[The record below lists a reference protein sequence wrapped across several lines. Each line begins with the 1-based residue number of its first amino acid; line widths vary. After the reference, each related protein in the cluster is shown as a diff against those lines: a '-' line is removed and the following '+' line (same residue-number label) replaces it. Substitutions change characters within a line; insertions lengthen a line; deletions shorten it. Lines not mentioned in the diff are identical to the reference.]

1 MEFAIV
7 VPLLLLLILSM
18 VDVGRLLIVTQ
29 TLNGAS
35 YQGSRVAAKSVTRY
49 ISNVQQG
56 VWAAFPLPVAQ
67 LSDPGDCSGIIGDC
81 LTVNPLNSPACASVG
96 TSGTSVVSVTAS
108 VTFTFFTPVGLL
120 WFWDGTN
127 WGDPVDLTA
136 TSQAVCLD

>member
-1 MEFAIV
+1 M

-56 VWAAFPLPVAQ
+56 VWAAFPLSVAQ
-67 LSDPGDCSGIIGDC
+67 LSDPGECTDVISTCVGIKMPSSGC
-81 LTVNPLNSPACASVG
+81 TSVSG
-96 TSGTSVVSVTAS
+96 GGTSVVSVTAS